1 MATETVQEK
10 KIFVG
15 EQNEA
20 ERKDY
25 EADFDTFDEED
36 RPRKLRTTNFVIY
49 IFEIKNGILYKQN
62 DKLLLF
68 VFTK

>member
-1 MATETVQEK
+1 MQEE

-20 ERKDY
+20 DFITERKDY

-36 RPRKLRTTNFVIY
+36 RPRKLTISNFSC
-49 IFEIKNGILYKQN
+49 L
-62 DKLLLF
+62 
-68 VFTK
+68 

>member
-1 MATETVQEK
+1 MATDPVQEE

-20 ERKDY
+20 DLTERKDY

-36 RPRKLRTTNFVIY
+36 RPRKLTISNFSC
-49 IFEIKNGILYKQN
+49 L
-62 DKLLLF
+62 
-68 VFTK
+68 